1 MKGLYSFALE
11 KSPINSFTVHRNRI
25 KYIYQIFFFIQ
36 EVDTALVKLYTEINS
51 PNLQHLVSSEN
62 CCTVADTISW
72 LQKYEVQIIILTY
85 THGLGC
91 RLTYLTPVLRT
102 SFPVNYNG

>member
-11 KSPINSFTVHRNRI
+11 ECPINNLAVPRNII
-25 KYIYQIFFFIQ
+25 KIYDQVFFFIQ

-51 PNLQHLVSSEN
+51 PNLRHLVSSEN

-72 LQKYEVQIIILTY
+72 LQKYEVQL
-85 THGLGC
+85 
-91 RLTYLTPVLRT
+91 YLHIHMVWVVDCIRKKKHLVDSLKKLR
-102 SFPVNYNG
+102 SKL